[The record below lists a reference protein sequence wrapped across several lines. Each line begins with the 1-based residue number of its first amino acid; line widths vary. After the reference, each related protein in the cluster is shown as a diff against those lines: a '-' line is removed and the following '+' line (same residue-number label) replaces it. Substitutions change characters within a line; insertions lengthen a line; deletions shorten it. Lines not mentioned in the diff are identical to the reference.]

1 MGCVALADAGVGAVA
16 VGLPFT
22 PVVAENVAD
31 LEGFR
36 SLFTADG
43 AGLVV
48 NCLLRAGRGGFQV
61 LFLRH
66 FRRKVVRGKLTI
78 LLTANRADRLCL
90 TGRRTAGTADGFLMG
105 CVALAD
111 AAVDPVAVGLPFTP
125 VVAENIANLKGFRSF
140 FAADGAG
147 LVVSRLFR
155 AGRGGFQILF
165 FRHFRRKVVRG
176 KLTILLTADRADRLC
191 LTGRR
196 TAGAADGF
204 FMTAVSGADAAV
216 GTVAVGRPVAPVVGN
231 KPDLDRGLQLRDRLL
246 NSRNIAEIERAGN
259 GLLSS
264 RIQVIRRLIP
274 RYANA

>member
-1 MGCVALADAGVGAVA
+1 MAAVSGADAAMGIVS
-16 VGLPFT
+16 VGLPFA

-31 LEGFR
+31 LKGFR
-36 SLFTADG
+36 SLFAADC

-48 NCLLRAGRGGFQV
+48 SRLFRAGRGGFQI

-78 LLTANRADRLCL
+78 LLTADRADRLCL
-90 TGRRTAGTADGFLMG
+90 TGRRAAGTADGFLMG

-111 AAVDPVAVGLPFTP
+111 AAVDTVAVGLPFTP
-125 VVAENIANLKGFRSF
+125 VVAENIANLEGFRSF

-165 FRHFRRKVVRG
+165 LRHFRRKVVRG

-196 TAGAADGF
+196 AAGTADGF

-231 KPDLDRGLQLRDRLL
+231 KPDLDRGL
-246 NSRNIAEIERAGN
+246 
-259 GLLSS
+259 
-264 RIQVIRRLIP
+264 
-274 RYANA
+274 

>member
-1 MGCVALADAGVGAVA
+1 M
-16 VGLPFT
+16 
-22 PVVAENVAD
+22 
-31 LEGFR
+31 
-36 SLFTADG
+36 
-43 AGLVV
+43 
-48 NCLLRAGRGGFQV
+48 
-61 LFLRH
+61 
-66 FRRKVVRGKLTI
+66 RGKLTI

-90 TGRRTAGTADGFLMG
+90 TGRRAAGTADGFLMG

-111 AAVDPVAVGLPFTP
+111 AAVDTVAVGLPFTP
-125 VVAENIANLKGFRSF
+125 VVAENIANLEGFRSF

-147 LVVSRLFR
+147 LVVNCLLR
-155 AGRGGFQILF
+155 AGCGGFQVFF

-231 KPDLDRGLQLRDRLL
+231 KPDLDHGL
-246 NSRNIAEIERAGN
+246 
-259 GLLSS
+259 
-264 RIQVIRRLIP
+264 
-274 RYANA
+274 

>member
-1 MGCVALADAGVGAVA
+1 MAAVSGADAAMGIVS
-16 VGLPFT
+16 VGLPFA

-31 LEGFR
+31 LKGFR

-48 NCLLRAGRGGFQV
+48 NCLLRAGCGGFQV
-61 LFLRH
+61 LFLH
-66 FRRKVVRGKLTI
+66 GFRREAVCAKL
-78 LLTANRADRLCL
+78 AVFVPAHSADCLCL
-90 TGRRTAGTADGFLMG
+90 TGRRTTGTVDGLLMAAVSG
-105 CVALAD
+105 AD
-111 AAVDPVAVGLPFTP
+111 AAMGIVSVGLPFAP
-125 VVAENIANLKGFRSF
+125 VVAENVADLEGFRSL
-140 FAADGAG
+140 FAADCAG

-176 KLTILLTADRADRLC
+176 KLTILLTANRADRLC

-204 FMTAVSGADAAV
+204 FMTAVSGTDAAV

-231 KPDLDRGLQLRDRLL
+231 KPDLDRGL
-246 NSRNIAEIERAGN
+246 
-259 GLLSS
+259 
-264 RIQVIRRLIP
+264 
-274 RYANA
+274 

>member
-1 MGCVALADAGVGAVA
+1 MSCVALADVAVDTVS
-16 VGLPFT
+16 VGLPFA
-22 PVVAENVAD
+22 PVVAENIAN

-36 SLFTADG
+36 SFFAADG

-48 NCLLRAGRGGFQV
+48 NCLLRAGCDGFQV
-61 LFLRH
+61 FFFNH
-66 FRRKVVRGKLTI
+66 FCRKVMRGKL
-78 LLTANRADRLCL
+78 
-90 TGRRTAGTADGFLMG
+90 
-105 CVALAD
+105 
-111 AAVDPVAVGLPFTP
+111 AVC
-125 VVAENIANLKGFRSF
+125 
-140 FAADGAG
+140 
-147 LVVSRLFR
+147 
-155 AGRGGFQILF
+155 
-165 FRHFRRKVVRG
+165 
-176 KLTILLTADRADRLC
+176 LTADRADRLC

-204 FMTAVSGADAAV
+204 LMTAVSGADAAV

-231 KPDLDRGLQLRDRLL
+231 KPDLDRGLQLRDGLL